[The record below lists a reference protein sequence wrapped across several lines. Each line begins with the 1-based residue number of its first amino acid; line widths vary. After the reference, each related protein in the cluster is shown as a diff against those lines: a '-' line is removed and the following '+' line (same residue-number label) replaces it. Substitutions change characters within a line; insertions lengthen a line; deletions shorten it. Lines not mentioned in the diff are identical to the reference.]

1 MQQRAEVH
9 GLAVVPIPGTR
20 KRSRLLEN
28 TGATRLRLTAE
39 ELSLLERIAG
49 QVAGDR
55 SPDMSSTSTARE

>member
-1 MQQRAEVH
+1 VQQRAEVH
-9 GLAVVPIPGTR
+9 GLPGVPIPGTR

-39 ELSLLERIAG
+39 ELSLLEPIAG
-49 QVAGDR
+49 QAAGDR

>member
-9 GLAVVPIPGTR
+9 GLVVVPIPGTR

-39 ELSLLERIAG
+39 ELSLLEPIAG